1 MSTQRK
7 NVSTLTSFVVSHV
20 PKFTR
25 LSLRL
30 SARSKVTRVE
40 FVRGEGEPGNEAR
53 LIRYLFADSAK
64 TTVSRDAVAPP
75 LIISSLVPRPLP
87 PGKGSGDFR

>member
-20 PKFTR
+20 PKCTR

-40 FVRGEGEPGNEAR
+40 FVRGEGEPGNEASISR
-53 LIRYLFADSAK
+53 QPLGILPDRPVVTFFSLRRPHIDQSS
-64 TTVSRDAVAPP
+64 TESSTV
-75 LIISSLVPRPLP
+75 L
-87 PGKGSGDFR
+87 